1 MGLTRP
7 RAYQIFDLDYKQ
19 SVRVITTTNV
29 TLTGGAPSSVD
40 GVSLSGGDR
49 ILVAGQSTGSQNGLY
64 QVSILGT
71 GSDGTWIRSV
81 DGNETG
87 EIDAGMI
94 VMVTEGEVYKD
105 TQWKLTTNDPIIIGT
120 TALVFEQNSAFA
132 FGNIYANGTAV
143 LADIVGDTVTFTPG
157 NNFIITGNA
166 TSDTITFAVSQSP
179 TFTGNVSGSNIST
192 AGQATATGN
201 ITGGNIVSNARI
213 DGGNLYLTSLDA
225 NKVVFTGA
233 NGQLIDS
240 QNFTFDD
247 VTANIQGALI
257 VDNVKIDSN
266 SVSSTV
272 GNLLLEAPFVS
283 VLGNVITSGIVSANN
298 NLIVNSTGGEGG
310 QLVMAWAGING
321 LTGQANSTW
330 NLDVDSSNNLRAFSV
345 NAVGT
350 ANVILNVNSATRETT
365 FGGNLLPSAN
375 ITYNLGS
382 PTQRWNEIFLAGNT
396 IDIGGATIS
405 ADLETGSLVLRGPT
419 GAEFILTGSSPTD
432 SFGIFGLI
440 EAGNTEPSISTTT
453 GALTV
458 AGGAGIAGNLHV
470 GEIFKATGNV
480 EGGNLTTTGQITVT
494 GNITG
499 GNLVTAGNVTAEYF
513 LGNVS
518 QASGIFTTKIFNGTS
533 EANIVSSGGNLEIS
547 IDGTSDVVVVS
558 TAGLETTGIL
568 TATGNV
574 TGSNINTAGQVT
586 ATGNITGGN
595 LSGASIVGTLTT
607 AAQTNVTSVG
617 TLISLSVTGNINGGN
632 VSGTRG
638 AFTAVAGTLET
649 AAQPNITSV
658 GTLTSLDVSGNAIIG
673 GDLTV
678 NGNTI
683 YVNITD
689 LNVQDPIIGLGRGE
703 NNAPLTSNDGKDRGE
718 QLWYYTSAEKSAF
731 IGYDNSADKLIAAID
746 VTLSNEIVTVNSYG
760 NFVVGGL
767 EAATGSFTG
776 NVDTGNISGT
786 TGTFTN
792 VAGTLSTAAQP
803 NITSVGTLGSLSVT
817 GNISGG
823 NLSATLLTG
832 TLSTAAQPNITSVGT
847 LSSLTVLGNIAG
859 GNVSG
864 TLLTGTIT
872 TAAQP
877 NVTSV
882 GTLTSLTATGNVAG
896 GNLETAGQV
905 TATGNISG
913 STLTASGNIV
923 VQSRQQVKFYDTDNS
938 NFISFRAPN
947 ALTGDYLLTLPT
959 GYGNADQV
967 LSTNGAGTLTWVDQG
982 GGGGGGGASQ
992 FPNST
997 VTPVPGSTGNFDLA
1011 KNFVQTSQEVPFETS
1026 ATDPF
1031 GVNLGEVYSM
1041 MDPVGEVLEPVD
1053 LGVLT

>member
-29 TLTGGAPSSVD
+29 TITGGAPSSVD

-49 ILVAGQSTGSQNGLY
+49 VLVAGQSTGSQNGLY
-64 QVSILGT
+64 QVSVLGT

-143 LADIVGDTVTFTPG
+143 LADIVGDTVTFTPA
-157 NNFIITGNA
+157 NNLIITGNA
-166 TSDTITFAVSQSP
+166 TSDTITFEVSQSP
-179 TFTGNVSGSNIST
+179 DFTGNFVVSGTVGSNLIPTANVTYDLGNTTNRWNDIWLSNSTIYLGNAQISANTTALIFTNPEGAQTVLSGSTPDISASTVTATGNVTGGNLAT
-192 AGQATATGN
+192 AGQAN
-201 ITGGNIVSNARI
+201 
-213 DGGNLYLTSLDA
+213 
-225 NKVVFTGA
+225 
-233 NGQLIDS
+233 
-240 QNFTFDD
+240 
-247 VTANIQGALI
+247 
-257 VDNVKIDSN
+257 
-266 SVSSTV
+266 
-272 GNLLLEAPFVS
+272 
-283 VLGNVITSGIVSANN
+283 
-298 NLIVNSTGGEGG
+298 
-310 QLVMAWAGING
+310 
-321 LTGQANSTW
+321 
-330 NLDVDSSNNLRAFSV
+330 
-345 NAVGT
+345 VGT
-350 ANVILNVNSATRETT
+350 LTVNGGST
-365 FGGNLLPSAN
+365 FTGNLLPSAN
-375 ITYNLGS
+375 VTYNLGS

-440 EAGNTEPSISTTT
+440 EAGNTEPATSITT
-453 GALTV
+453 GAITSAGGLGV
-458 AGGAGIAGNLHV
+458 AGNIYAGGL
-470 GEIFKATGNV
+470 V
-480 EGGNLTTTGQITVT
+480 EVT

-499 GNLVTAGNVTAEYF
+499 GNLTTAGQIIATGNITSGNLVTAGNVTAEYF

-547 IDGTSDVVVVS
+547 IGGTSDVVVVS

-574 TGSNINTAGQVT
+574 TGGNINTTGQVV

-595 LSGASIVGTLTT
+595 LSGTSIVGTLTT

-617 TLISLSVTGNINGGN
+617 TLISLNVTGNIDGGN

-703 NNAPLTSNDGKDRGE
+703 NNAPLTSDDGKDRGE
-718 QLWYYTSAEKSAF
+718 QLWYYTNAEKSAF

-792 VAGTLSTAAQP
+792 VAGTLT
-803 NITSVGTLGSLSVT
+803 
-817 GNISGG
+817 
-823 NLSATLLTG
+823 
-832 TLSTAAQPNITSVGT
+832 TAAQPNITSVGT
-847 LSSLTVLGNIAG
+847 LSSLTVTANVTGGNLDTAG
-859 GNVSG
+859 QIVATGNVSG
-864 TLLTGTIT
+864 
-872 TAAQP
+872 
-877 NVTSV
+877 
-882 GTLTSLTATGNVAG
+882 
-896 GNLETAGQV
+896 
-905 TATGNISG
+905 
-913 STLTASGNIV
+913 STLIASGNIV

-938 NFISFRAPN
+938 NFISLRAPN
-947 ALTGDYLLTLPT
+947 ALTGDYVLTLPT

-967 LSTNGAGTLTWVDQG
+967 LSTNGAGTLVWVDQSG
-982 GGGGGGGASQ
+982 GGGGSSATSY
-992 FPNST
+992 PNST
-997 VTPVPGSTGNFDLA
+997 VSPVPGATGNFDLSY
-1011 KNFVQTSQEVPFETS
+1011 NFVQTSQEVPFETS
-1026 ATDPF
+1026 ATDAF

-1041 MDPVGEVLEPVD
+1041 MDPGGEVLEPVD

>member
-7 RAYQIFDLDYKQ
+7 RAYQIFDIDYKQ
-19 SVRVITTTNV
+19 SVRVITLSNI
-29 TLTGGAPSSVD
+29 TLSGGAPTVVDSVT
-40 GVSLSGGDR
+40 LSAGDR
-49 ILVAGQSTGSQNGLY
+49 VLVAGQSTGSQNGLY
-64 QVSILGT
+64 QVSVLGT
-71 GSDGTWIRSV
+71 GSNGTWIRSV

-94 VMVTEGEVYKD
+94 VMVTEGNIYKD

-120 TALVFEQNSAFA
+120 TALTFEQNSAFA
-132 FGNIYANGTAV
+132 FGNVYANGTAV

-166 TSDTITFAVSQSP
+166 TSDTVTFAVSESP

-192 AGQATATGN
+192 AGQVTATGSV
-201 ITGGNIVSNARI
+201 TGGNLITAGLGSFGTTVSATGNVTGGNLVSNARI

-240 QNFTFDD
+240 QNFTFDG
-247 VTANIQGALI
+247 VTANIQGVLI
-257 VDNVKIDSN
+257 VDNVEIDGS
-266 SVSSTV
+266 SVSSTA

-283 VLGNVITSGIVSANN
+283 VQGNVITSGIVSANN

-440 EAGNTEPSISTTT
+440 EAGNTEPATSTTT
-453 GALTV
+453 GAITSAGGLGV
-458 AGGAGIAGNLHV
+458 AGNIYAGGLINA
-470 GEIFKATGNV
+470 IGNV
-480 EGGNLTTTGQITVT
+480 TGGNLTTAGQI
-494 GNITG
+494 
-499 GNLVTAGNVTAEYF
+499 
-513 LGNVS
+513 
-518 QASGIFTTKIFNGTS
+518 
-533 EANIVSSGGNLEIS
+533 
-547 IDGTSDVVVVS
+547 
-558 TAGLETTGIL
+558 
-568 TATGNV
+568 
-574 TGSNINTAGQVT
+574 T

-595 LSGASIVGTLTT
+595 LSATNIVGTLTT
-607 AAQTNVTSVG
+607 AAQTNITSVG
-617 TLISLSVTGNINGGN
+617 TLTSLNVTGNVDGGN
-632 VSGTRG
+632 VGGIRG
-638 AFTAVAGTLET
+638 AFTTVAGTLET
-649 AAQPNITSV
+649 AAQPNVTSV
-658 GTLTSLDVSGNAIIG
+658 GTLTSLDVSGNAVIG

-703 NNAPLTSNDGKDRGE
+703 NNAPLTVNDGKDRGE

-731 IGYDNSADKLIAAID
+731 IGYDNSADKLIAALD
-746 VTLSNEIVTVNSYG
+746 VSVSNEIITVNSYG

-776 NVDTGNISGT
+776 NVNTGNIAGT
-786 TGTFTN
+786 TGSFTTI
-792 VAGTLSTAAQP
+792 AGTLSTAAQP
-803 NITSVGTLGSLSVT
+803 NITSVGTLTSLSVT
-817 GNISGG
+817 GNVSGG
-823 NLSATLLTG
+823 NLSG
-832 TLSTAAQPNITSVGT
+832 TL
-847 LSSLTVLGNIAG
+847 
-859 GNVSG
+859 VSG
-864 TLLTGTIT
+864 TLS

-882 GTLTSLTATGNVAG
+882 GTLTSLSVTGNVSGGNVSGTLLTGTLETAAQPNVTSVGTLTSLSVTGNVSG
-896 GNLETAGQV
+896 GNLITAGLVNSTGNVTGGNLTTAGQV
-905 TATGNISG
+905 IATGNISG
-913 STLTASGNIV
+913 STLTASGNVV

-947 ALTGDYLLTLPT
+947 ALTGDFILTLPT

-967 LSTNGAGTLTWVDQG
+967 LSTNGAGGLAWVDQSG
-982 GGGGGGGASQ
+982 GGGGGSATSY
-992 FPNST
+992 PNST
-997 VTPVPGSTGNFDLA
+997 VSPVPGSTGNFDLSF
-1011 KNFVQTSQEVPFETS
+1011 NFVQTSQETPFES
-1026 ATDPF
+1026 GATDPF

-1041 MDPVGEVLEPVD
+1041 MDPGGEILEPVD

>member
-7 RAYQIFDLDYKQ
+7 RAYQIFDIDYKQ
-19 SVRVITTTNV
+19 SVRVITLSNV
-29 TLTGGAPSSVD
+29 TLSGGAPTVVDSVT
-40 GVSLSGGDR
+40 LSTGDR
-49 ILVAGQSTGSQNGLY
+49 VLVAGQSTGSQNGLY
-64 QVSILGT
+64 QVSVLGT
-71 GSDGTWIRSV
+71 GSNGTWIRSV

-94 VMVTEGEVYKD
+94 VMVTEGDIYKD

-120 TALVFEQNSAFA
+120 TALTFEQNSAFA

-157 NNFIITGNA
+157 NNFTITGNA
-166 TSDTITFAVSQSP
+166 TSDTITFAVSDSP
-179 TFTGNVSGSNIST
+179 IFTGNVSGSNIST
-192 AGQATATGN
+192 AGQVTATGSV
-201 ITGGNIVSNARI
+201 TGGNLITAGLGSFGTTVSATGNVTGGNLVSNARI

-240 QNFTFDD
+240 QNFTFDG
-247 VTANIQGALI
+247 VTANIQGVLI
-257 VDNVKIDSN
+257 VANVEIDGS
-266 SVSSTV
+266 SVSSTA

-283 VLGNVITSGIVSANN
+283 VLGNVIASGIVSANN

-440 EAGNTEPSISTTT
+440 EAGNTSPATSTTT
-453 GALTV
+453 GALQV
-458 AGGAGIAGNLHV
+458 AGGAGIAGN
-470 GEIFKATGNV
+470 IFAGGLINAIGNV
-480 EGGNLTTTGQITVT
+480 TGGNLTTAGQI
-494 GNITG
+494 
-499 GNLVTAGNVTAEYF
+499 
-513 LGNVS
+513 
-518 QASGIFTTKIFNGTS
+518 
-533 EANIVSSGGNLEIS
+533 
-547 IDGTSDVVVVS
+547 
-558 TAGLETTGIL
+558 
-568 TATGNV
+568 
-574 TGSNINTAGQVT
+574 T

-595 LSGASIVGTLTT
+595 LSATNIVGTLTT
-607 AAQTNVTSVG
+607 AAQTNITSVG
-617 TLISLSVTGNINGGN
+617 TLTSLNVTGNVDGGN
-632 VSGTRG
+632 VGGIRG
-638 AFTAVAGTLET
+638 AFTTVAGTLET
-649 AAQPNITSV
+649 AAQPNVTSV
-658 GTLTSLDVSGNAIIG
+658 GTLTSLDVSGNAVIG

-703 NNAPLTSNDGKDRGE
+703 NNAPLTSDDGKDRGE

-731 IGYDNSADKLIAAID
+731 IGYDNSADKLIAALD
-746 VTLSNEIVTVNSYG
+746 VSVSNEIITVNSYG

-776 NVDTGNISGT
+776 NVDTGNIAGT
-786 TGTFTN
+786 TGSFTTI
-792 VAGTLSTAAQP
+792 AGTLSTAAQP
-803 NITSVGTLGSLSVT
+803 NITSVGTLTSLSVT
-817 GNISGG
+817 GNVSGG
-823 NLSATLLTG
+823 NLSG
-832 TLSTAAQPNITSVGT
+832 TL
-847 LSSLTVLGNIAG
+847 
-859 GNVSG
+859 VSG
-864 TLLTGTIT
+864 TLS

-882 GTLTSLTATGNVAG
+882 GTLTSLSVTGNVSGGNVSGTLLTGTLETAAQPNVTSVGTLTSLSVTGNVSG
-896 GNLETAGQV
+896 GNLITAGLVNSTGNV
-905 TATGNISG
+905 TGGNLTTAGRVIATGNISG
-913 STLTASGNIV
+913 STLTASGNVV

-947 ALTGDYLLTLPT
+947 ALTGDFILTLPT

-967 LSTNGAGTLTWVDQG
+967 LSTNGAGGLAWVDQSG
-982 GGGGGGGASQ
+982 GGGGSSATSY
-992 FPNST
+992 PNST
-997 VTPVPGSTGNFDLA
+997 VSPVPGATGNFDLSF
-1011 KNFVQTSQEVPFETS
+1011 NFVQTSQEIPFETS
-1026 ATDPF
+1026 ATDAF

-1041 MDPVGEVLEPVD
+1041 MDPGGEILEPVD